1 MKLYRRQ
8 LKSGPSPHYYVRLR
22 LSGREIRVSTG
33 RRTYAE
39 AKAWVQRHIQPLKDE
54 KTLAALEKAAQV
66 ALAGEALPLLDER
79 GLDLPVR
86 NAKHSAKRRAFR
98 STPGYTPRKEVE
110 RPSAWTCFEQ
120 AHPRLSVKERRAYLC
135 SLRGFAA
142 WLAKARV
149 EERLSQKRKKIA
161 GQDLAAVT
169 AKDAQDWLRS
179 LAAAKLA
186 TVTLRKHRVRLIRIF
201 DAALELAG
209 LRRNPFR
216 ESTAPAADGA
226 SRRAFTPEELQ
237 RILAESAKED
247 IGPLV
252 LIGANTGLRL
262 GDAVTL
268 RWDEIDASRDCIRR
282 ITSKTK
288 SEVEIPILPAL
299 AEWLSGRERSGE
311 FLLPELAELYRKSPG
326 QLSRRFAELLDR
338 LGIRRQESIAGR
350 GRSVTV
356 KSFHALRHTFVYMA
370 AEAQVP
376 LPIIVSIV
384 GHASPRM
391 TEHYAAHATLEAK
404 KRLLTELSFHSVLS
418 GIW

>member
-66 ALAGEALPLLDER
+66 ALASEPLPLLDER

-86 NAKHSAKRRAFR
+86 NARHADKRCAFR
-98 STPGYTPRKEVE
+98 SAPGYVPRKEVE

-142 WLAKARV
+142 WLAKIRQ
-149 EERLSQKRKKIA
+149 EEKLSASRKNVA

-186 TVTLRKHRVRLIRIF
+186 TVTVRKHRVRLLRIF
-201 DAALELAG
+201 DSALELAG

-216 ESTAPAADGA
+216 ESSAPKGDGA
-226 SRRAFTPEELQ
+226 TRRAFSPEEL
-237 RILAESAKED
+237 RLILAESAKED

-252 LIGANTGLRL
+252 LIGACTGLRL

-282 ITSKTK
+282 ITGKTK
-288 SEVEIPILPAL
+288 AEIEIPILPML
-299 AEWLSGRERSGE
+299 AVWLNGRERSGE
-311 FLLPELAELYRKSPG
+311 FLMPDLAELYRKCPG
-326 QLSRRFAELLDR
+326 QLSLCFAELLDR
-338 LGIRRQESIAGR
+338 LGIRRQEELP
-350 GRSVTV
+350 GRSRPVTV
-356 KSFHALRHTFVYMA
+356 KSFHALRHTFVYLA

-376 LPIIVSIV
+376 MPVIVSIV

-391 TEHYAAHATLEAK
+391 TEHYAAHTTLEAK
-404 KRLLTELSFHSVLS
+404 RLILSRVEQFR
-418 GIW
+418 

>member
-66 ALAGEALPLLDER
+66 ALAGDPLPLLDER
-79 GLDLPVR
+79 GVDLPVR
-86 NAKHSAKRRAFR
+86 NARHAAKRSAFR
-98 STPGYTPRKEVE
+98 SAPGYVPRKEVE

-135 SLRGFAA
+135 SLRGFTA
-142 WLAKARV
+142 WLAKIRQ
-149 EERLSQKRKKIA
+149 EENLSSSRKKVA

-169 AKDAQDWLRS
+169 TKDAQDWLRS

-186 TVTLRKHRVRLIRIF
+186 TVTVRKHRVRLIRIF
-201 DAALELAG
+201 DAALDLAG

-226 SRRAFTPEELQ
+226 TRRAFSPEEL
-237 RILAESAKED
+237 RLILAESAKED
-247 IGPLV
+247 IGPLI
-252 LIGANTGLRL
+252 LIAACTGLRL

-268 RWDEIDASRDCIRR
+268 RWDELDFTRNCIRR

-288 SEVEIPILPAL
+288 TEVEIPMLPKLQAL
-299 AEWLSGRERSGE
+299 LQGREPTGE
-311 FLLPELAELYRKSPG
+311 MLLPELASIYRSRPG
-326 QLSRRFAELLDR
+326 ELSRRFAALLER
-338 LGIRRQESIAGR
+338 LGFRRTEDL
-350 GRSVTV
+350 GRSRAVTV
-356 KSFHALRHTFVYMA
+356 KSFHSLRHTFVYLA

-391 TEHYAAHATLEAK
+391 TEHYAAHSTLEAK
-404 KRLLTELSFHSVLS
+404 MKTLEIMNEVF
-418 GIW
+418 I

>member
-66 ALAGEALPLLDER
+66 ALAGEPLPLLDER
-79 GLDLPVR
+79 GLDRPVR

-98 STPGYTPRKEVE
+98 SAPGYVPRKEVE

-120 AHPRLSVKERRAYLC
+120 AHPRLSLKERRAYLC

-142 WLAKARV
+142 WLAKARA
-149 EERLSQKRKKIA
+149 EERLSQKRKKVA
-161 GQDLAAVT
+161 GVDLAAVT
-169 AKDAQDWLRS
+169 DRDATAWL
-179 LAAAKLA
+179 LALEKAKLA
-186 TVTLRKHRVRLIRIF
+186 AVTVRKHRVRLLRIF
-201 DAALELAG
+201 EAALPLAG

-216 ESTAPAADGA
+216 ECTPPKGDGA
-226 SRRAFTPEELQ
+226 TRRAFTPEELRQ
-237 RILAESAKED
+237 ILAESAKES

-252 LIGANTGLRL
+252 LIGACTGLRL

-268 RWDEIDASRDCIRR
+268 RWDELDFTRSCIRR

-288 SEVEIPILPAL
+288 TEVEIPMLPHL
-299 AEWLSGRERSGE
+299 QIWLQGRERVGG
-311 FLLPELAELYRKSPG
+311 FLLPELADLYRKSPG
-326 QLSRRFAELLDR
+326 QLSVRFAALLDR
-338 LGIRRQESIAGR
+338 LGIRRTEAVP
-350 GRSVTV
+350 GRSRPATV
-356 KSFHALRHTFVYMA
+356 KSFHSLRHTFVYLA

-376 LPIIVSIV
+376 MPIIVSIV

-404 KRLLTELSFHSVLS
+404 RKLLALLME
-418 GIW
+418 GNAYG